1 MALKNVIFLFIL
13 YQFKFDGRC
22 SLLWRLQLD
31 FKILKTCK
39 IHINCQGWKVKKFER
54 WKWKMIFWFL
64 FLGLS
69 FDKWYSAKVETDPIN
84 KQSKHHLVITNKRFW
99 ERRNIFLSLV
109 SFQCQ
114 SLSNLYGAK
123 VNVLMD
129 GKLYKLNTL
138 QISKTCQF
146 ITKSYKYWGLFANYH
161 HFDIKAAFKNIQI
174 SILDE

>member
-1 MALKNVIFLFIL
+1 MWFFLFIL

-114 SLSNLYGAK
+114 SLSNLNGAK
-123 VNVLMD
+123 VNILMENFTNWI
-129 GKLYKLNTL
+129 LYKFQRLVNSL
-138 QISKTCQF
+138 QNHTNIEVCLLIIIILTSKLPLRIFKFQ
-146 ITKSYKYWGLFANYH
+146 YWMSRWIN
-161 HFDIKAAFKNIQI
+161 
-174 SILDE
+174 